1 MYKDSVMNKNLI
13 LRIFR
18 KMTDGINFAVFALVI
33 LYSTEAQAQN
43 VENPAKSIQQSETS
57 TAARPTTRP
66 ARSQTVAPRV
76 RGLTWSVT
84 TNRTPTRGGIIHGTM
99 GFSGLPRLS
108 YHHVIQ
114 PNLSVG
120 GLASFDYGHNNPSG
134 SFEGGLLLGVPVK
147 YRRSLG
153 NFDLGLSGILGI
165 RFPGPKAR
173 DAAIL
178 IEAEANVGKVIFHR
192 FIVGGG
198 VTVPLWMGFGN
209 RDLVF
214 DVPLLL
220 GPFVEFHV
228 TPPLALTF
236 EAKAGPY
243 LTTQT
248 ARETSLGLRA
258 SMGIAYR
265 L

>member
-1 MYKDSVMNKNLI
+1 MNKNLI
-13 LRIFR
+13 LGIPRPLQRILYS
-18 KMTDGINFAVFALVI
+18 AVFAFVALDAFE
-33 LYSTEAQAQN
+33 SQAQST
-43 VENPAKSIQQSETS
+43 ENPAQTGASSKTA
-57 TAARPTTRP
+57 TAAHSAPSTKP
-66 ARSQTVAPRV
+66 PKLVAPRV
-76 RGLTWSVT
+76 RGLTWSIT
-84 TNRTPTRGGIIHGTM
+84 TNRSPARGGIIHGTM
-99 GFSGLPRLS
+99 GFSGLPRIS
-108 YHHVIQ
+108 YHHTIEH
-114 PNLSVG
+114 NLSVG
-120 GLASFDYGHNNPSG
+120 GLASFDYGHNHPSG

-153 NFDLGLSGILGI
+153 DFDLGLSGILGI

-178 IEAEANVGKVIFHR
+178 LEAEANVGKAIFHR

-243 LTTQT
+243 LTSQT
-248 ARETSLGLRA
+248 ARTTSLGLRA

>member
-1 MYKDSVMNKNLI
+1 MNKNLI

-57 TAARPTTRP
+57 TAARPTTSP
-66 ARSQTVAPRV
+66 ARPQTVAPRV